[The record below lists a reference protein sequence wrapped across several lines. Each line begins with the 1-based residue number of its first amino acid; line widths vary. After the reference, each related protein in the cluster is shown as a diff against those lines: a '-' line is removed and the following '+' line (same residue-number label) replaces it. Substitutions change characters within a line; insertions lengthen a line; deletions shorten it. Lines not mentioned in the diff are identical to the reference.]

1 MIVKIISLFKL
12 LMYQMP
18 ILLLYLI
25 CFIVTYIIYINYMK
39 IRKDAREKNPFHNFE
54 ILKQIDYI
62 YIKNIKIEILKLSL
76 LILSTIGLIT
86 LLRVLNFG
94 KTYTFWD
101 LLIYKTKNA
110 PNFMLLFILL
120 TIMYTY
126 MKMFNIILKDTF
138 YKIHLYFYGNKIYF
152 YFIDLIWWKG
162 NNTFSI
168 ITKVHLYLNR
178 LFNNNKLNSSE
189 NNFSSRLLI
198 YLEKKIKIN
207 NKLNIILNLLFK

>member
-1 MIVKIISLFKL
+1 
-12 LMYQMP
+12 
-18 ILLLYLI
+18 
-25 CFIVTYIIYINYMK
+25 
-39 IRKDAREKNPFHNFE
+39 
-54 ILKQIDYI
+54 
-62 YIKNIKIEILKLSL
+62 
-76 LILSTIGLIT
+76 
-86 LLRVLNFG
+86 
-94 KTYTFWD
+94 
-101 LLIYKTKNA
+101 
-110 PNFMLLFILL
+110 
-120 TIMYTY
+120 

-189 NNFSSRLLI
+189 DNFSSRLLI

-207 NKLNIILNLLFK
+207 NKLNIILNLLFKYSGVEYCLVHMEECFYYYFLIRITNLKTRPATALQLKK